1 PPLRAGRRDR
11 RHRQPR
17 QGRGRPGPPEPE
29 PDDRAARDAR
39 HCDDRGVPMSV
50 TAPKGY
56 LAAGVAAGLK
66 ASGRLDLGLLVSE
79 RPASAGGLFTTNA
92 FAAAPVEVCRWRLLD
107 GSARAV
113 VVNSGQANAGTG
125 PEGVTDAEA

>member
-1 PPLRAGRRDR
+1 
-11 RHRQPR
+11 
-17 QGRGRPGPPEPE
+17 
-29 PDDRAARDAR
+29 
-39 HCDDRGVPMSV
+39 GVPMSV

-92 FAAAPVEVCRWRLLD
+92 FAAAPVEVCRWRRLD

-125 PEGVTDAEA
+125 PEGVTDAEAVTEAAAEALAPYAVEATDVLPCSTGVIGPRLRVPTVIAG